1 MSTTETTTTTT
12 TWNGLSSSL
21 FLLHSPSLWMRIDAF
36 VIDKAS
42 IMQHFPFK
50 KVTVA
55 EDLVRNWPAA
65 DRSERIPKL
74 FQHSAAVPSLF
85 PVFSGP
91 STDVDPSGPSPLP
104 VSVSEEVD
112 AVRRSGEEKF
122 RGGKTCG
129 VMPERLHPSLQSS
142 ASKVASVS

>member
-1 MSTTETTTTTT
+1 M
-12 TWNGLSSSL
+12 
-21 FLLHSPSLWMRIDAF
+21 
-36 VIDKAS
+36 IDKSS

-55 EDLVRNWPAA
+55 EALVRNWPAA
-65 DRSERIPKL
+65 DRGEGIPKL
-74 FQHSAAVPSLF
+74 SQHSPALPALF

-91 STDVDPSGPSPLP
+91 STDADPPGPSPLP
-104 VSVSEEVD
+104 VSVSEDVD

-122 RGGKTCG
+122 RGGKKTCG

-142 ASKVASVS
+142 ASKVANVS